1 MIFTQSVPHACNTG
15 LELKKGVNPLAG
27 IAHGRSVW
35 AQAVQRMLLNN
46 ETPKAAVE
54 WGNRQFES
62 IRRDNQRLVAG

>member
-1 MIFTQSVPHACNTG
+1 
-15 LELKKGVNPLAG
+15 
-27 IAHGRSVW
+27 
-35 AQAVQRMLLNN
+35 MLLNN